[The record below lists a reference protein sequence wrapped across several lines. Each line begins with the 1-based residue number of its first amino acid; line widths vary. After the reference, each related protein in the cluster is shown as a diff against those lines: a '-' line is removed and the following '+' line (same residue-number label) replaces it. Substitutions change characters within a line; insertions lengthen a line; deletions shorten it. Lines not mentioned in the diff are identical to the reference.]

1 MHHFY
6 WVIQYFHWP
15 FLRQIFVNVIDDY
28 LRNTCQMSMY
38 TFTIKHFFSD
48 MTKTLLRVVKVETI
62 KSAHK
67 KLNIWMSRS
76 TSRKILKECLN
87 LSKKV
92 SNAFY
97 RTYHC
102 CTIITT
108 FLWDDLKYKYI
119 LNFKI
124 LLKKIEQD
132 MNDYKKQLWL
142 L

>member
-1 MHHFY
+1 MSLEKPYQVTIQYVPKYCCMHHFY

-67 KLNIWMSRS
+67 KLNI
-76 TSRKILKECLN
+76 
-87 LSKKV
+87 
-92 SNAFY
+92 
-97 RTYHC
+97 
-102 CTIITT
+102 
-108 FLWDDLKYKYI
+108 
-119 LNFKI
+119 
-124 LLKKIEQD
+124 
-132 MNDYKKQLWL
+132 
-142 L
+142 